1 MKEKM
6 KIFLLFI
13 LFSSGLC
20 AQVEARKPLQTF
32 DTPEFFVEALSFSTG
47 DSLAAR
53 VDVYTQI
60 PYDILQFVKVNGQY
74 ISRYEITLN
83 FLNDKNSSVSEKI
96 WTEEVTVPVFEYTG
110 SKKAFSLTQRSVEI
124 SPGLYTLKIQLRDN
138 ESGKISS
145 VFKKIIVENYFKS
158 SLALSDVMLVSRIAA
173 DGKRQKIVPNIS
185 GNIGEN
191 NNAFSIFFEVYSS
204 NPEDSLEFRYVI
216 TDAKGKQLLNKN
228 QPYKMHGNR
237 GQIITRF
244 DSTQYSIGAYSLNI
258 QARSA
263 KASSSEPFLTKVRP
277 FFVRWGDLPVSIS
290 DIDLAIRQMRYI
302 AKDAEYD
309 NISEAKTDE
318 DKRKLFDEFWKKRDP
333 NVSTTR
339 NEFMEEYYSRVEYA
353 NKQFSHYQPGWKS
366 DRGMVFIL
374 LGSPS
379 NVERHPFDIDAK
391 PYEIWSY
398 YDYNR
403 NIVFVDETGF
413 GDYRLLTPIWDII
426 QRLKNY

>member
-1 MKEKM
+1 
-6 KIFLLFI
+6 
-13 LFSSGLC
+13 
-20 AQVEARKPLQTF
+20 
-32 DTPEFFVEALSFSTG
+32 
-47 DSLAAR
+47 
-53 VDVYTQI
+53 
-60 PYDILQFVKVNGQY
+60 
-74 ISRYEITLN
+74 
-83 FLNDKNSSVSEKI
+83 
-96 WTEEVTVPVFEYTG
+96 
-110 SKKAFSLTQRSVEI
+110 
-124 SPGLYTLKIQLRDN
+124 
-138 ESGKISS
+138 
-145 VFKKIIVENYFKS
+145 
-158 SLALSDVMLVSRIAA
+158 MLVSRIAA